1 MCILLN
7 VKKHEK
13 TFALNVDIFKKK
25 TSLSAK
31 LIAAFMAAILGS
43 VLICALLTHSKVES
57 VLNSNMQLTSE
68 QTLNSAMTSLQ
79 TYEKTISIPVDLL
92 TRKDSIKQLLLE
104 PENYDKYIDNVNDE
118 LVAACKVVN
127 GSVRAYYALNDGR
140 TITGW
145 VQYEADG
152 SKTAMNTV
160 ENKDLSGKEWYTAC
174 QGRKAKVN
182 SIFSYITA
190 PYVDEETGEQIITV
204 CQEVKYKDVV
214 QGVVAMDI
222 DASALADY
230 VENIRLLNTGFVM
243 LVDEQGN
250 IVVDSESN
258 TFADGTVADLEFFA
272 PLTEELDKLEEQ
284 KAQLEENEDPAADDI
299 VLQAS
304 YTMRAEGRDCAITA
318 MTDRITG
325 WRLLGCIS
333 DQENQKNLININIG
347 TLMAGVIGLIF
358 GCVIA
363 VLTALSF
370 NREIKKLQNATHRV
384 AGGDF
389 SEKIK
394 VTRSDEF
401 GVLETNFNG
410 MMDDVSELIHAVED
424 KSNHIL
430 EVAGGISEV
439 AGNTKTTIEQVT
451 QAIDSV
457 AQGAVKQAES
467 TQEANTEVEHL
478 KNSLDETKEYVSG
491 MNGMTE
497 KANEVST
504 EGIESV
510 KDLIEKSGKTAEKSK
525 VSLEVM
531 NEMVESID
539 KIFYISDTIADITSQ
554 TNLLSLNASIEAA
567 RAGEMGKGFAVVA
580 DEIRKLADESK
591 ESTDE
596 IKKII
601 TEITEKSKL
610 VESTMQENEVLQT
623 EQQEAINRT
632 EEIFGEIMKQIEML
646 GSGMERINALNDTMS
661 ANKDLVVDKM
671 GTIASVS
678 EQSAAATEEVNASTE
693 QVNVTMEEISEHTET
708 LQAIAKDLME
718 TINRFKLA

>member
-1 MCILLN
+1 M
-7 VKKHEK
+7 
-13 TFALNVDIFKKK
+13 KKK

-118 LVAACKVVN
+118 LVTACKVVN

-410 MMDDVSELIHAVED
+410 MMDDVSGLIHAVED

>member
-1 MCILLN
+1 
-7 VKKHEK
+7 
-13 TFALNVDIFKKK
+13 
-25 TSLSAK
+25 
-31 LIAAFMAAILGS
+31 
-43 VLICALLTHSKVES
+43 
-57 VLNSNMQLTSE
+57 
-68 QTLNSAMTSLQ
+68 
-79 TYEKTISIPVDLL
+79 
-92 TRKDSIKQLLLE
+92 
-104 PENYDKYIDNVNDE
+104 
-118 LVAACKVVN
+118 
-127 GSVRAYYALNDGR
+127 
-140 TITGW
+140 
-145 VQYEADG
+145 
-152 SKTAMNTV
+152 MNTV

-410 MMDDVSELIHAVED
+410 MMDDVSGLIHAVED

>member
-1 MCILLN
+1 M
-7 VKKHEK
+7 
-13 TFALNVDIFKKK
+13 KKK

-304 YTMRAEGRDCAITA
+304 YTMRAEGRDCAIMA

-410 MMDDVSELIHAVED
+410 MMDDVSGLIHAVED

>member
-1 MCILLN
+1 M
-7 VKKHEK
+7 
-13 TFALNVDIFKKK
+13 KKK

-410 MMDDVSELIHAVED
+410 MMDDVSGLIHAVED

-554 TNLLSLNASIEAA
+554 TNLLSLNASIGAA

>member
-1 MCILLN
+1 M
-7 VKKHEK
+7 
-13 TFALNVDIFKKK
+13 KKK

-31 LIAAFMAAILGS
+31 LIAAFMAAVLWRG
-43 VLICALLTHSKVES
+43 LICALLTHSKVES

-410 MMDDVSELIHAVED
+410 MMDDVSGLIHAVED

>member
-1 MCILLN
+1 M
-7 VKKHEK
+7 
-13 TFALNVDIFKKK
+13 KKK

-478 KNSLDETKEYVSG
+478 KNSLDETKEYVSA

>member
-1 MCILLN
+1 M
-7 VKKHEK
+7 
-13 TFALNVDIFKKK
+13 KKK

-272 PLTEELDKLEEQ
+272 QLTEELDKLEEQ

-410 MMDDVSELIHAVED
+410 MMDDVSGLIHAVED

-504 EGIESV
+504 KGIESV

>member
-1 MCILLN
+1 M
-7 VKKHEK
+7 
-13 TFALNVDIFKKK
+13 KKK

-410 MMDDVSELIHAVED
+410 MMDDVSGLIHAVED

-580 DEIRKLADESK
+580 DEI
-591 ESTDE
+591 
-596 IKKII
+596 KKII

-718 TINRFKLA
+718 TINRFRLA

>member
-1 MCILLN
+1 M
-7 VKKHEK
+7 
-13 TFALNVDIFKKK
+13 KKK
-25 TSLSAK
+25 TSLSVK
-31 LIAAFMAAILGS
+31 LIAAFMVAILGS
-43 VLICALLTHSKVES
+43 VLICALLTHSKVKS

-68 QTLNSAMTSLQ
+68 QTLSSAMTSLQ
-79 TYEKTISIPVDLL
+79 TYEKTISLPVDLL
-92 TRKDSIKQLLLE
+92 TRKDSIKQLLIE

-118 LVAACKVVN
+118 LVAACKVVK

-145 VQYEADG
+145 VKYEADG

-190 PYVDEETGEQIITV
+190 PYTDEETGEQIITV

-222 DASALADY
+222 EASALADY

-250 IVVDSESN
+250 IMVDSERN

-272 PLTEELDKLEEQ
+272 PLTEELDNLEEQ
-284 KAQLEENEDPAADDI
+284 KAQLEESEDPAADDI

-304 YTMRAEGRDCAITA
+304 YNMRAEGRNCAITA
-318 MTDRITG
+318 MTDRVTG
-325 WRLLGCIS
+325 WRMIGCIS

-347 TLMAGVIGLIF
+347 TLAAGMIGLVF

-363 VLTALSF
+363 VVTAFSF

-410 MMDDVSELIHAVED
+410 MMDDVSGLIHAVED

-467 TQEANTEVEHL
+467 TQEANTQVEHL

-610 VESTMQENEVLQT
+610 VEATMQENEVLQS

-646 GSGMERINALNDTMS
+646 GSGMERINTLNENMS

-693 QVNVTMEEISEHTET
+693 QVNVTMAEISEHTGT

-718 TINRFKLA
+718 TINRFKLS

>member
-1 MCILLN
+1 M
-7 VKKHEK
+7 
-13 TFALNVDIFKKK
+13 KKK

-79 TYEKTISIPVDLL
+79 TYEKTISIQVDLL

-410 MMDDVSELIHAVED
+410 MMDDVSGLIHAVED

>member
-1 MCILLN
+1 M
-7 VKKHEK
+7 
-13 TFALNVDIFKKK
+13 KKK

-182 SIFSYITA
+182 SNFSYITA

-410 MMDDVSELIHAVED
+410 MMDDVSGLIHAVED

>member
-1 MCILLN
+1 M
-7 VKKHEK
+7 
-13 TFALNVDIFKKK
+13 KKK

-363 VLTALSF
+363 VLTALSC

>member
-1 MCILLN
+1 M
-7 VKKHEK
+7 
-13 TFALNVDIFKKK
+13 KKK

-304 YTMRAEGRDCAITA
+304 YTMRADGRDCAITA

-410 MMDDVSELIHAVED
+410 MMDDVSGLIHAVED

>member
-1 MCILLN
+1 M
-7 VKKHEK
+7 
-13 TFALNVDIFKKK
+13 KKK

-410 MMDDVSELIHAVED
+410 MMDDVSGLIHAVED

-596 IKKII
+596 IKKIV

>member
-1 MCILLN
+1 M
-7 VKKHEK
+7 
-13 TFALNVDIFKKK
+13 KKK

-230 VENIRLLNTGFVM
+230 VENIRLLNTG

-646 GSGMERINALNDTMS
+646 DSGMERINALNDTMS

>member
-1 MCILLN
+1 M
-7 VKKHEK
+7 
-13 TFALNVDIFKKK
+13 KKK

-57 VLNSNMQLTSE
+57 VFNSNMQLTSE

-410 MMDDVSELIHAVED
+410 MMDDVSGLIHAVED

>member
-1 MCILLN
+1 M
-7 VKKHEK
+7 V
-13 TFALNVDIFKKK
+13 
-25 TSLSAK
+25 
-31 LIAAFMAAILGS
+31 AILGS
-43 VLICALLTHSKVES
+43 VLICALLTHSKVKS

-68 QTLNSAMTSLQ
+68 QTLSSAMTSLQ
-79 TYEKTISIPVDLL
+79 TYEKTISLPVDLL
-92 TRKDSIKQLLLE
+92 TRKDSIKQLLIE

-145 VQYEADG
+145 VKYEADG

-190 PYVDEETGEQIITV
+190 PYTDEETGEQIITV

-222 DASALADY
+222 EASALADY

-250 IVVDSESN
+250 IMVDSESN

-272 PLTEELDKLEEQ
+272 PLTEELDNLEEQ
-284 KAQLEENEDPAADDI
+284 KAQLEESEDPAADDI

-304 YTMRAEGRDCAITA
+304 YNMRAEGRNCAITA
-318 MTDRITG
+318 MTDRVTG
-325 WRLLGCIS
+325 WRMIGCIN

-347 TLMAGVIGLIF
+347 TLAAGMIGLVF

-363 VLTALSF
+363 VVTAFSF

-410 MMDDVSELIHAVED
+410 MMDDVSGLIHAVED

-467 TQEANTEVEHL
+467 TQEANTQVEHL

-610 VESTMQENEVLQT
+610 VEATMQENEVLQS

-646 GSGMERINALNDTMS
+646 GSGMERINTLNENMS

-693 QVNVTMEEISEHTET
+693 QVNVTMAEISEHTGT

-718 TINRFKLA
+718 TINRFKLS

>member
-1 MCILLN
+1 M
-7 VKKHEK
+7 
-13 TFALNVDIFKKK
+13 KKK

-347 TLMAGVIGLIF
+347 TLMTGVIGLIF

-410 MMDDVSELIHAVED
+410 MMDDVSGLIHAVED

-718 TINRFKLA
+718 MINRFKLA

>member
-1 MCILLN
+1 M
-7 VKKHEK
+7 
-13 TFALNVDIFKKK
+13 KKK
-25 TSLSAK
+25 TSLSVK

-57 VLNSNMQLTSE
+57 VLNSNMQLTSG

-410 MMDDVSELIHAVED
+410 MMDDVSGLIHAVED

-708 LQAIAKDLME
+708 LQAITKDLME

>member
-1 MCILLN
+1 M
-7 VKKHEK
+7 
-13 TFALNVDIFKKK
+13 KKK

-554 TNLLSLNASIEAA
+554 TNLLSLNASIEEA

>member
-1 MCILLN
+1 M
-7 VKKHEK
+7 
-13 TFALNVDIFKKK
+13 KKK

-410 MMDDVSELIHAVED
+410 MMDDVSGLIHAVED

-610 VESTMQENEVLQT
+610 VEYTMQENEGLQT

>member
-1 MCILLN
+1 M
-7 VKKHEK
+7 
-13 TFALNVDIFKKK
+13 KKK

-410 MMDDVSELIHAVED
+410 MMDDVSGLIHAVED

-451 QAIDSV
+451 
-457 AQGAVKQAES
+457 QAES

>member
-1 MCILLN
+1 M
-7 VKKHEK
+7 
-13 TFALNVDIFKKK
+13 KKK

-57 VLNSNMQLTSE
+57 VLNSNMQLTSG

-410 MMDDVSELIHAVED
+410 MMDDVSGLIHAVED

-646 GSGMERINALNDTMS
+646 GSGMEHINALNDTMS

>member
-1 MCILLN
+1 M
-7 VKKHEK
+7 
-13 TFALNVDIFKKK
+13 KKK

-31 LIAAFMAAILGS
+31 LIVAFMAAILGS

-410 MMDDVSELIHAVED
+410 MMDDVSGLIHAVED

-718 TINRFKLA
+718 TINRFRLA

>member
-1 MCILLN
+1 M
-7 VKKHEK
+7 
-13 TFALNVDIFKKK
+13 KKK

-68 QTLNSAMTSLQ
+68 QTLNIAMTSLQ

-243 LVDEQGN
+243 LVDERGN
-250 IVVDSESN
+250 SVVDSESN

-410 MMDDVSELIHAVED
+410 MMDDVSGLIHAVED

>member
-1 MCILLN
+1 M
-7 VKKHEK
+7 
-13 TFALNVDIFKKK
+13 KKK

-410 MMDDVSELIHAVED
+410 MMDDVSGLIHAVED

-678 EQSAAATEEVNASTE
+678 EQSAAATEEVSASTE

>member
-1 MCILLN
+1 M
-7 VKKHEK
+7 
-13 TFALNVDIFKKK
+13 KKK
-25 TSLSAK
+25 TSLSVK
-31 LIAAFMAAILGS
+31 LIAAFMVAILGS
-43 VLICALLTHSKVES
+43 VLICALLTHSKVKS

-68 QTLNSAMTSLQ
+68 QTLSSAMTSLQ
-79 TYEKTISIPVDLL
+79 TYEKTISLPVDLL
-92 TRKDSIKQLLLE
+92 TRKDSIKQLLIE

-145 VQYEADG
+145 VKYEADG

-190 PYVDEETGEQIITV
+190 PYTDEETGEQIITV

-222 DASALADY
+222 EASALADY

-250 IVVDSESN
+250 IMVDSESN

-272 PLTEELDKLEEQ
+272 PLTEELDNLEEQ
-284 KAQLEENEDPAADDI
+284 KAQLEESEDPAADDI

-304 YTMRAEGRDCAITA
+304 YNMRAEGRNCAITA
-318 MTDRITG
+318 MTDRVTG
-325 WRLLGCIS
+325 WKMIGCIS

-347 TLMAGVIGLIF
+347 TLVAGMIGLVF

-363 VLTALSF
+363 VVTAFSF

-394 VTRSDEF
+394 VTRNDEF

-410 MMDDVSELIHAVED
+410 MMDDVSGLIHAVED

-467 TQEANTEVEHL
+467 TQEANTQVEHL

-610 VESTMQENEVLQT
+610 VEATMQENEVLQS

-646 GSGMERINALNDTMS
+646 GSGMERINTLNENMS

-693 QVNVTMEEISEHTET
+693 QVNVTMAEISEHTGT

-718 TINRFKLA
+718 TINRFKLS

>member
-1 MCILLN
+1 M
-7 VKKHEK
+7 
-13 TFALNVDIFKKK
+13 KKK

-304 YTMRAEGRDCAITA
+304 YTMRAEGRDCAIMA
-318 MTDRITG
+318 MTDRIAG

-410 MMDDVSELIHAVED
+410 MMDDVSGLIHAVED

-623 EQQEAINRT
+623 EQQEAINHT

>member
-1 MCILLN
+1 
-7 VKKHEK
+7 
-13 TFALNVDIFKKK
+13 
-25 TSLSAK
+25 
-31 LIAAFMAAILGS
+31 MAAILGS

-152 SKTAMNTV
+152 SKTAMNMV

-410 MMDDVSELIHAVED
+410 MMDDVSGLIHAVED

>member
-1 MCILLN
+1 M
-7 VKKHEK
+7 
-13 TFALNVDIFKKK
+13 KKK
-25 TSLSAK
+25 TSLSVK
-31 LIAAFMAAILGS
+31 LIAAFMVAILGS
-43 VLICALLTHSKVES
+43 VLICALLTHSKVKS

-68 QTLNSAMTSLQ
+68 QTLSSAMTSLQ
-79 TYEKTISIPVDLL
+79 TYEKTISLPVDLL
-92 TRKDSIKQLLLE
+92 TRKDSIKQLLIE

-118 LVAACKVVN
+118 LVAACKVVK

-145 VQYEADG
+145 VKYEADG

-190 PYVDEETGEQIITV
+190 PYTDEETGEQIITV

-222 DASALADY
+222 EASALADY

-250 IVVDSESN
+250 IMVDSESN

-272 PLTEELDKLEEQ
+272 PLTEELDNLEEQ
-284 KAQLEENEDPAADDI
+284 KAQLEESEDPAADDI

-304 YTMRAEGRDCAITA
+304 YNMRAEGRNCAITA
-318 MTDRITG
+318 MTDRVTG
-325 WRLLGCIS
+325 WRMIGCIS

-347 TLMAGVIGLIF
+347 TLAAGMIGLVF

-363 VLTALSF
+363 VVTAFSF

-410 MMDDVSELIHAVED
+410 MMDDVSGLIHAVED

-467 TQEANTEVEHL
+467 TQEANTQVEHL

-610 VESTMQENEVLQT
+610 VEATMQENEVLQG

-646 GSGMERINALNDTMS
+646 GSGMERINTLNENMS

-693 QVNVTMEEISEHTET
+693 QVNVTMAEISEHTGT

-718 TINRFKLA
+718 TINRFKLS

>member
-1 MCILLN
+1 M
-7 VKKHEK
+7 
-13 TFALNVDIFKKK
+13 KKK

-304 YTMRAEGRDCAITA
+304 YTMRAEERDCAITA

-410 MMDDVSELIHAVED
+410 MMDDVSGLIHAVED

>member
-1 MCILLN
+1 M
-7 VKKHEK
+7 
-13 TFALNVDIFKKK
+13 KKK

-152 SKTAMNTV
+152 SKTAMNMV

-410 MMDDVSELIHAVED
+410 MMDDVSGLIHAVED

>member
-1 MCILLN
+1 M
-7 VKKHEK
+7 
-13 TFALNVDIFKKK
+13 KKK

-174 QGRKAKVN
+174 QGRKAKVI

-410 MMDDVSELIHAVED
+410 MMDDVSGLIHAVED

>member
-1 MCILLN
+1 M
-7 VKKHEK
+7 
-13 TFALNVDIFKKK
+13 KKK

-31 LIAAFMAAILGS
+31 LIAAFMVAILGS

-57 VLNSNMQLTSE
+57 VLNSNMQLTSG

-410 MMDDVSELIHAVED
+410 MMDDVSGLIHAVED

>member
-1 MCILLN
+1 M
-7 VKKHEK
+7 
-13 TFALNVDIFKKK
+13 KKK

-68 QTLNSAMTSLQ
+68 QTLNSTMTSLQ

>member
-1 MCILLN
+1 M
-7 VKKHEK
+7 
-13 TFALNVDIFKKK
+13 KKK

-318 MTDRITG
+318 MTARITG

-410 MMDDVSELIHAVED
+410 MMDDVSGLIHAVED